1 MKFLQLL
8 CLAGA
13 LASALAANSLI
24 YDNIDESSAGSDGVD
39 FVGPLDNSFT
49 SGAAG
54 QITDLQLML
63 SGDQTSSGSVD
74 VGLYAD
80 NSTTPGQ
87 LIAVLG
93 IFNDSALSDTPAI
106 YDITLTAY
114 PLLTDDTLY
123 WVGLSG
129 TTTAEWAYDYD
140 DSGIGVADEFF
151 ANQMGVFSNDDDPYQ
166 MSVTEGVSV
175 TPEPSNSILIAV
187 GIGFLALLRRSAAWN
202 YARSLFVSG
211 GPCEPCQ

>member
-13 LASALAANSLI
+13 LASALTADSII

-54 QITDLQLML
+54 QIAGLQLML
-63 SGDQTSSGSVD
+63 SGDQTSSGGVD

-80 NSTTPGQ
+80 NSTAPGE

-93 IFNDSALSDTPAI
+93 IVSDSALSDTPAI
-106 YDITLTAY
+106 YDITLTAF

-129 TTTAEWAYDYD
+129 TTTAEWAYDYN
-140 DSGIGVADEFF
+140 DSGIGVAGEFF
-151 ANQMGVFSNDDDPYQ
+151 ANQIGVFSNNNDPYQ
-166 MSVTEGVSV
+166 MSVSEGGSV
-175 TPEPSNSILIAV
+175 APEPSSSILIVV
-187 GIGFLALLRRSAAWN
+187 GVGVLTLLRRRAA
-202 YARSLFVSG
+202 
-211 GPCEPCQ
+211 

>member
-8 CLAGA
+8 LAGA
-13 LASALAANSLI
+13 FASALAADTI
-24 YDNIDESSAGSDGVD
+24 VYDNIAESSAGSDGVD

-54 QITDLQLML
+54 QITGLQLML

-80 NSTTPGQ
+80 NSTTPGE

-93 IFNDSALSDTPAI
+93 ILDDRALSDTPAI
-106 YDITLTAY
+106 YDITLTSY
-114 PLLTDDTLY
+114 PLLNDDTLY

-129 TTTAEWAYDYD
+129 TTSAEWAYDYD

-151 ANQMGVFSNDDDPYQ
+151 SNQIGVFSNDNDPYQ

-175 TPEPSNSILIAV
+175 VPEPSSGIFIAV
-187 GIGFLALLRRSAAWN
+187 GIGVLALLRRRALKQG
-202 YARSLFVSG
+202 RSDL
-211 GPCEPCQ
+211 QR

>member
-13 LASALAANSLI
+13 LASALTADSII
-24 YDNIDESSAGSDGVD
+24 YDNIDESSSGSDGVD

-54 QITDLQLML
+54 QITSLQLML
-63 SGDQTSSGSVD
+63 SGDDTSLGAVD
-74 VGLYAD
+74 MGLYAD
-80 NSTTPGQ
+80 NSTAPGE

-93 IFNDSALSDTPAI
+93 ILDDSALSDTPAI

-129 TTTAEWAYDYD
+129 TTTAQWSYDYD

-151 ANQMGVFSNDDDPYQ
+151 ANQIGVFSNDNDPYQ
-166 MSVTEGVSV
+166 MSVTEGTAAV
-175 TPEPSNSILIAV
+175 PEPSSGPLIATGAALLV
-187 GIGFLALLRRSAAWN
+187 LLRRPARKSAAD
-202 YARSLFVSG
+202 S
-211 GPCEPCQ
+211 

>member
-13 LASALAANSLI
+13 LASALTANTII

-49 SGAAG
+49 SDSAG
-54 QITDLQLML
+54 QITGLQVML
-63 SGDQTSSGSVD
+63 SGEQTFSGSVD

-80 NSTTPGQ
+80 NSTTPGE

-93 IFNDSALSDTPAI
+93 ILDDGALSDTPAI

-123 WVGLSG
+123 WIGLYG
-129 TTTAEWAYDYD
+129 TTSAEWSYDYD

-151 ANQMGVFSNDDDPYQ
+151 SNQIGVFSNDNDPYQ

-175 TPEPSNSILIAV
+175 APEPPSRILIVV
-187 GIGFLALLRRSAAWN
+187 GIGFLAMLRRRAA
-202 YARSLFVSG
+202 S
-211 GPCEPCQ
+211 

>member
-13 LASALAANSLI
+13 LASALTANSII

-54 QITDLQLML
+54 KITGLQLML
-63 SGDQTSSGSVD
+63 SGNQTSSGIVD

-80 NSTTPGQ
+80 NSTTPGE

-93 IFNDSALSDTPAI
+93 IVYDSTLSDTPAM

-114 PLLTDDTLY
+114 PLLTDDTLF
-123 WVGLSG
+123 WIGLSG
-129 TTTAEWAYDYD
+129 TTAAEWSYDGD
-140 DSGIGVADEFF
+140 DSGIGVAGEFF
-151 ANQMGVFSNDDDPYQ
+151 ANQIGVFSNDNDPYQ
-166 MSVTEGVSV
+166 MSVTEDVSV
-175 TPEPSNSILIAV
+175 TSEPSSSILIVV
-187 GIGFLALLRRSAAWN
+187 GMGVLALLRRRAASN
-202 YARSLFVSG
+202 YARSLFASG
-211 GPCEPCQ
+211 GND